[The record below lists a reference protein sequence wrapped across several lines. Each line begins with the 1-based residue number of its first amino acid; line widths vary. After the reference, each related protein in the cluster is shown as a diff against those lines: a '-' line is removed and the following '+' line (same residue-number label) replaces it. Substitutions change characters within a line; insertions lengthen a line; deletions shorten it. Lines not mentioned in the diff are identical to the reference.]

1 MHVFVFHNILFLLL
15 MPGPSEEEER
25 LKAEVKKLKDE
36 LEKSKRGTLTSQRGQ
51 DGELMLLP

>member
-1 MHVFVFHNILFLLL
+1 

-25 LKAEVKKLKDE
+25 LKAEVKQLKDE

-51 DGELMLLP
+51 DGELILLP